1 MIACL
6 FPGVWNYL
14 FLLFLLN
21 FSRHLKHLDSRSISD
36 IMASYPVLE
45 KEREN
50 EKEGSLIVW
59 LLREELKE
67 QKRESQQEIQS
78 LREQV
83 AYLRSMNTNSNDLQ

>member
-1 MIACL
+1 
-6 FPGVWNYL
+6 
-14 FLLFLLN
+14 
-21 FSRHLKHLDSRSISD
+21 
-36 IMASYPVLE
+36 MASYPVLE

-50 EKEGSLIVW
+50 EKEESLIVW

-67 QKRESQQEIQS
+67 QKRESQS

>member
-1 MIACL
+1 
-6 FPGVWNYL
+6 
-14 FLLFLLN
+14 
-21 FSRHLKHLDSRSISD
+21 
-36 IMASYPVLE
+36 MASYPVLE

-50 EKEGSLIVW
+50 EKEESLIVW

>member
-1 MIACL
+1 
-6 FPGVWNYL
+6 
-14 FLLFLLN
+14 
-21 FSRHLKHLDSRSISD
+21 
-36 IMASYPVLE
+36 MASYPVLE